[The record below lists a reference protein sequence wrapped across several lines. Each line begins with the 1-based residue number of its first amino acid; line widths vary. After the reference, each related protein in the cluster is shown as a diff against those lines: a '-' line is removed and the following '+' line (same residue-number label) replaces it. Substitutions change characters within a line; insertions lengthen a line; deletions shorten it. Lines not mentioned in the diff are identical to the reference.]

1 MRRTMIYF
9 KILFVACL
17 GLFVWP
23 SFSLCPW
30 AQGHEAERQWGLA
43 QHLMKEGE
51 YYRAVTEY
59 KRFLY
64 YFPESPRADAA
75 HLRIVEAYV
84 RGQWWEDG
92 IRKAR
97 ELLDM
102 GISREIKARAL
113 FFMGVCQIRLGLL
126 GEARESL
133 VGVTQVS
140 EDPELRGRAEYLLG
154 ETYALQGDWDEVIR
168 FLESLPQESSLSRR
182 GLQKAHLVRS
192 KSPSQEKSPWVAGAL
207 AAILP
212 GAGHLYTERYLDA
225 ALAFS
230 VNAAFASAAVEATRK
245 DNLPLAGGL
254 AAAELVWYAGNIFS
268 AVGSAHKFNRAL
280 HRELLEEVRLPD
292 RLLEELP
299 PLMTE
304 EGGDPP

>member
-1 MRRTMIYF
+1 MICSHGR
-9 KILFVACL
+9 LLACL
-17 GLFVWP
+17 GLLLWLLP
-23 SFSLCPW
+23 SHCPW
-30 AQGHEAERQWGLA
+30 AQGEEAEGQWGLA

-51 YYRAVTEY
+51 YYRAITEY

-64 YFPESPRADAA
+64 YFPGSPKAEEAR
-75 HLRIVEAYV
+75 LRIVEAYV
-84 RGQWWEDG
+84 KGRWWEDG

-102 GISREIKARAL
+102 EISKEVRARTL
-113 FFMGVCQIRLGLL
+113 FFVGVCQIRLGLL
-126 GEARESL
+126 GDARETL
-133 VGVTQVS
+133 LGVVQLS
-140 EDPELRGRAEYLLG
+140 SDPELRGRAEYLLG
-154 ETYALQGDWDEVIR
+154 ETHALGGDWDEAIR
-168 FLESLPQESSLSRR
+168 FLESLPRESGLSRR

-192 KSPSQEKSPWVAGAL
+192 RATSPEKSPWVAGAL

-225 ALAFS
+225 GLVFS
-230 VNAAFASAAVEATRK
+230 VNAAFASAAVEAIRK
-245 DNLPLAGGL
+245 ENLPLAGGL

-280 HRELLEEVRLPD
+280 RRELLEEIRLPD
-292 RLLEELP
+292 RLLEDLP
-299 PLMTE
+299 PLNTE